1 MLNAILILLIF
12 VAAATLM
19 FLRKLPA
26 VLALPLMA
34 VGIGLVQVASGH
46 LGWND
51 ISAGILAD
59 GALRLADPMVIS
71 FFGGMVS
78 QLLQRSGVA
87 EQIVR
92 RGAEFAGD
100 NPLLVA
106 LVMLS
111 IVTLL
116 FTTIGGL
123 GAVIMVG
130 AVILPIL
137 LSLGMREHVA
147 AGVLLVGISLG
158 GLLNA
163 NNWAVYRSVLRLTD
177 AEVSSYAVTLFG
189 TTAVVAVGFLAL
201 ELLRSGSVRFR
212 TIRASLLGLI
222 VLGGSIAGLA
232 AVFGADER
240 AWLMPPLRWTILA
253 LLGYAM
259 LSSIVRA
266 IRTRTAAP
274 SSSVTAWAYAT
285 PLVPLI
291 LILMFDVPF
300 IAAFIAAFVY
310 GIVVTLRRG
319 TLNMVTRSVIEG
331 SSSVIPAVVLMLGIG
346 MLLSAILGPTTAG
359 PGRAWYVDAAA
370 RGIAEWPVMTDMK
383 PLLSLIVPSSGW
395 SYVMLFTLLG
405 PLALYRGPLNVW
417 GLGYGVGG
425 ILLATGVPAGAV
437 MGILMSLGLIQGI
450 SDPTNTQNVWVANEV
465 RIDVNEIMWR
475 TLPYAWFAALLGL
488 SIAGVLFY

>member
-1 MLNAILILLIF
+1 MLNAFLILLIF

-34 VGIGLVQVASGH
+34 FGIGLVQVASGH
-46 LGWND
+46 LGWTD
-51 ISAGILAD
+51 VSAGILAD
-59 GALRLADPMVIS
+59 GALRLTEPMVIS

-137 LSLGMREHVA
+137 LSLGVREHVA

-163 NNWAVYRSVLRLTD
+163 NNWAVYRSVLRLDD
-177 AEVSSYAVTLFG
+177 AAVSSYAMALFG
-189 TTAVVAVGFLAL
+189 TTAVVAVGFLTL

-212 TIRASLLGLI
+212 TIRTSVLGLI
-222 VLGGSIAGLA
+222 GTGVAMAALA
-232 AVFGADER
+232 WTFNDIGT
-240 AWLMPPLRWTILA
+240 AWLMTPLRWTILA
-253 LLGYAM
+253 LLGYAI

-266 IRTRTAAP
+266 FRTRASGP
-274 SSSVTAWAYAT
+274 VSSVTAWAYAT

-310 GIVVTLRRG
+310 GIIVTLRRG
-319 TLNMVTRSVIEG
+319 TLNMVTRAMIEG
-331 SSSVIPAVVLMLGIG
+331 SSSVIPAVVLMVGIG
-346 MLLSAILGPTTAG
+346 MLLSAILGPTTTG

-370 RGIAEWPVMTDMK
+370 RAIVEWPVMTDMK

-395 SYVMLFTLLG
+395 SYVLLFTLLG

-475 TLPYAWFAALLGL
+475 TLPYAWVAALLGL
-488 SIAGVLFY
+488 SIAGALFY

>member
-1 MLNAILILLIF
+1 MLNALLILSLF

-34 VGIGLVQVASGH
+34 FGIGAIQVASGR
-46 LGWND
+46 LAWGDVNG
-51 ISAGILAD
+51 AILAD

-163 NNWAVYRSVLRLTD
+163 NNWAVYRSVLRLED
-177 AEVSSYAVTLFG
+177 AQVSAYAVTLFG
-189 TTAVVAVGFLAL
+189 TTAFVAVGFLAV
-201 ELLRSGSVRFR
+201 ELLRGGSVRFR
-212 TIRASLLGLI
+212 TIRASLGVMALLAVVVAGA
-222 VLGGSIAGLA
+222 VWSI
-232 AVFGADER
+232 ER
-240 AWLMPPLRWTILA
+240 SALAWLGVPLRWLIMAGLS
-253 LLGYAM
+253 YAM
-259 LSSIVRA
+259 ASAVWRFF
-266 IRTRTAAP
+266 RPR
-274 SSSVTAWAYAT
+274 SVEAGTLVSAWAYLT
-285 PLVPLI
+285 PVVPLL
-291 LILMFDVPF
+291 LILMFNVPF
-300 IAAFIAAFVY
+300 VAAFIAAFVY
-310 GIVVTLRRG
+310 GIIVTLRRG

-331 SSSVIPAVVLMLGIG
+331 SASVIPAVVLMLGIG
-346 MLLSAILGPTTAG
+346 MLLSAILGPTTTG
-359 PGRAWYVDAAA
+359 PGRSWYVDAAA
-370 RGIAEWPVMTDMK
+370 LGVQEWPVMSDMK

-395 SYVMLFTLLG
+395 AYVALFTLLG

-437 MGILMSLGLIQGI
+437 MGILMSLGIIQGI

-475 TLPYAWFAALLGL
+475 TLPYAWVAALLGL
-488 SIAGVLFY
+488 CIAGALFY

>member
-1 MLNAILILLIF
+1 MVNALLILLLF
-12 VAAATLM
+12 VIAAALM

-26 VLALPLMA
+26 VLALPMMA
-34 VGIGLVQVASGH
+34 FGIGVVQVFSGH
-46 LGWND
+46 LTWVD
-51 ISAGILAD
+51 VSSAILAD

-163 NNWAVYRSVLRLTD
+163 NNWAVYRSVLRLED
-177 AEVSSYAVTLFG
+177 SVVSSYAATLFG
-189 TTAVVAVGFLAL
+189 LTALVAVAFLTI
-201 ELLRSGSVRFR
+201 ELLRGGSVRFR
-212 TIRASLLGLI
+212 TIRRSLA
-222 VLGGSIAGLA
+222 VMAVVAGGVGILALMVDGTAWTWLAEPLRWLLA
-232 AVFGADER
+232 AVLVYGVVSRVWRYWRSRSAVQE
-240 AWLMPPLRWTILA
+240 
-253 LLGYAM
+253 
-259 LSSIVRA
+259 
-266 IRTRTAAP
+266 TRV
-274 SSSVTAWAYAT
+274 SAWAYAT
-285 PLVPLI
+285 PLVPLL
-291 LILMFDVPF
+291 LILLFGIPYV
-300 IAAFIAAFVY
+300 AAFIAAFVY
-310 GIVVTLRRG
+310 GILVTLRKG
-319 TLNMVTRSVIEG
+319 SVNMVTRSVIEG

-346 MLLSAILGPTTAG
+346 MLLSAILGPTTTG
-359 PGRAWYVDAAA
+359 PGRSWFADAAVA
-370 RGIAEWPVMTDMK
+370 GVTEWPVMSDMK
-383 PLLSLIVPSSGW
+383 PLLSLIVPTSGW
-395 SYVMLFTLLG
+395 NYVVLFTLLG

-437 MGILMSLGLIQGI
+437 MGILMSLGIIQGI

-475 TLPYAWFAALLGL
+475 TLPYAWMAALLGL
-488 SIAGVLFY
+488 CIAGALFY

>member
-1 MLNAILILLIF
+1 MLNALLILLLF
-12 VAAATLM
+12 AAAATLM
-19 FLRKLPA
+19 FMRKLPA

-34 VGIGLVQVASGH
+34 FGIGVVQVASGQ
-46 LGWND
+46 LRWID
-51 ISAGILAD
+51 VSSSILAD

-92 RGAEFAGD
+92 RGAEYAGD

-163 NNWAVYRSVLRLTD
+163 NNWAVYRSVLGLED
-177 AEVSSYAVTLFG
+177 AEVSSYAMVLFA
-189 TTAVVAVGFLAL
+189 TTAIVAVVFVAL
-201 ELLRSGSVRFR
+201 ELLRSGSVPFR
-212 TIRASLLGLI
+212 KIRSALMGLTLLAGITAVLAWAVDWTSLDWM
-222 VLGGSIAGLA
+222 
-232 AVFGADER
+232 AD
-240 AWLMPPLRWTILA
+240 PLRWLTVGCFSI
-253 LLGYAM
+253 AM
-259 LSSIVRA
+259 AGSIWRRLRKKTVTPEGG
-266 IRTRTAAP
+266 I
-274 SSSVTAWAYAT
+274 TAWAYAT
-285 PLVPLI
+285 PLVPLV
-291 LILMFDVPF
+291 LILLFNVPYV
-300 IAAFIAAFVY
+300 AAFLAAFVY

-319 TLNMVTRSVIEG
+319 SLNMVTRSVIEG

-346 MLLSAILGPTTAG
+346 MLLSAILGPTSTG
-359 PGRAWYVDAAA
+359 PGRGWYTEAAA
-370 RGIAEWPVMTDMK
+370 AGVQEWPVLSDMK
-383 PLLSLIVPSSGW
+383 PLLALIVPSSGW
-395 SYVMLFTLLG
+395 TYVGIFALLA

-450 SDPTNTQNVWVANEV
+450 SDPTNTQNVWVSNEV
-465 RIDVNEIMWR
+465 RVDVNEIMWR
-475 TLPYAWFAALLGL
+475 TLPYAWIAALVGL
-488 SIAGVLFY
+488 SVASAWYY

>member
-1 MLNAILILLIF
+1 MLNAVLILLLF

-34 VGIGLVQVASGH
+34 FGIGAVQVMSGR
-46 LGWND
+46 LDWAGV
-51 ISAGILAD
+51 SAAILAD

-163 NNWAVYRSVLRLTD
+163 NNWAVYRSVLRLED
-177 AEVSSYAVTLFG
+177 AQVSAYAVTLFG
-189 TTAVVAVGFLAL
+189 TTALVAVGFLAV
-201 ELLRSGSVRFR
+201 ELLRGGSVRFR
-212 TIRASLLGLI
+212 TIRASL
-222 VLGGSIAGLA
+222 GGMLLVAVVIGGLA
-232 AVFGADER
+232 WAIDGSML
-240 AWLMPPLRWTILA
+240 AWAWQPLRWSVAAVLA
-253 LLGYAM
+253 YAM
-259 LSSIVRA
+259 LGSIWRYLRVRSKE
-266 IRTRTAAP
+266 P
-274 SSSVTAWAYAT
+274 ESHVSAWAYLT
-285 PLVPLI
+285 PVVPLVLI
-291 LILMFDVPF
+291 LLFEVPF
-300 IAAFIAAFVY
+300 VAAFIAAFVY
-310 GIVVTLRRG
+310 GIVLTLRRG

-331 SSSVIPAVVLMLGIG
+331 SASVIPAVVLMLGIG
-346 MLLSAILGPTTAG
+346 MLLSAILGPTTTG
-359 PGRAWYVDAAA
+359 PGRSWYVDAAA
-370 RGIAEWPVMTDMK
+370 MGIQEWPVMSDMK

-395 SYVMLFTLLG
+395 TYVALFTLLG

-465 RIDVNEIMWR
+465 RIDVNEVMWR
-475 TLPYAWFAALLGL
+475 TLPYAWVAALLGL
-488 SIAGVLFY
+488 CIAGALFY